1 MEFDL
6 AGDAL
11 VTSPDRDFW
20 MAGLAGMLPGDTDF
34 DCQVQFN
41 DLQALSANFGS
52 GRRLG

>member
-11 VTSPDRDFW
+11 VTGPDRDFW
-20 MAGLAGMLPGDTDF
+20 MAGMLPGDTDF
-34 DCQVQFN
+34 DCHVQFN